1 MSLLEQD
8 AAKVLLNDATLTAGT
23 VQGCRRRVTAF
34 LERYLPCFGRREQR
48 DHALQVLR
56 GKLSALNR
64 KTCEPIA
71 REAGVARKPLQT
83 FVGAGAWDDEAV
95 MSELR
100 RHATEEFPKTDLDA
114 TFVVDGSAF
123 PKKGTQSCGVQRQWC
138 GRLGKVDNCQVG
150 VFLACVSGGRA
161 APLDRTLSLPREW
174 AEDLVRR
181 QQCHVPPTVRF
192 AEKWQ
197 LALKQIQ
204 RSRDVPHGWI
214 VADDEFGRVAAFRAK
229 LRAWKERY
237 VLDVPCNTLVRVLTA
252 APGKPP
258 KKQRGR
264 PRLPPWVRVDQ
275 WAAQQPAAAWQRIEV
290 RPGEQGPLCVE
301 VLHAE
306 VQTNTPLTRERL
318 LVIRTVE
325 AVPQTHYCLSN
336 AQPHEPVEHLVDAH
350 DDRHRIEELFQ
361 LGNGEVG
368 LDHYEVRS
376 WVGWHHHITLSLL
389 AVWFLVLERQ
399 RVGEKTPAITVPQVR
414 ELFSR
419 LLQHPAP
426 PAQSLAAT
434 ITTVLQRNAET
445 RIDHWYAATKN
456 FPPRRTSTGTINSG

>member
-1 MSLLEQD
+1 MSLLEREE
-8 AAKVLLNDATLTAGT
+8 ARVLLNDAMLTANT
-23 VQGCRRRVTAF
+23 VRGCRRRVTGF

-48 DHALQVLR
+48 DHAVQVLR
-56 GKLSALNR
+56 GKLSALDR

-71 REAGVARKPLQT
+71 REAGVARKPVQT

-100 RHATEEFPKTDLDA
+100 GHATEEFDDPDA

-138 GRLGKVDNCQVG
+138 GRLGKIDNCQVG
-150 VFLACVSGGRA
+150 VFLACVSGGRP
-161 APLDRTLSLPREW
+161 APLDCTLYLPREW
-174 AEDLVRR
+174 AEDDVRR
-181 QQCHVPPTVRF
+181 ELCHVPPTVRF

-204 RSRDVPHGWI
+204 RSRGVPHGWI
-214 VADDEFGRVAAFRAK
+214 VADDEFGRVSAFRAK
-229 LRAWKERY
+229 LRKMKERY
-237 VLDVPCNTLVRVLTA
+237 VLDVPCNTLVRVL
-252 APGKPP
+252 APPP
-258 KKQRGR
+258 EASTTKGAPQTRGR

-275 WAAQQPAAAWQRIEV
+275 WASQQPAAAWQRIEV
-290 RPGEQGPLCVE
+290 RAGEKGPLCVE

-306 VQTNTPLTRERL
+306 VQTDTQKTAERL

-325 AVPQTHYCLSN
+325 PTPQTHYCLSN
-336 AQPHEPVEHLVDAH
+336 AKPREPVEHMVDAH
-350 DDRHRIEELFQ
+350 DDRHRIEEMFQ

-389 AVWFLVLERQ
+389 AIWFLVLERQ
-399 RVGEKTPAITVPQVR
+399 RVGEKNTGDHGSPGARSV
-414 ELFSR
+414 
-419 LLQHPAP
+419 
-426 PAQSLAAT
+426 QSPAAT
-434 ITTVLQRNAET
+434 SRPHRANHRRHHHE
-445 RIDHWYAATKN
+445 RAAT
-456 FPPRRTSTGTINSG
+456 

>member
-95 MSELR
+95 MTELR
-100 RHATEEFPKTDLDA
+100 RHATEEFPKTDPDA

-123 PKKGTQSCGVQRQWC
+123 PKKGTQWC
-138 GRLGKVDNCQVG
+138 GRLGKIDNCQVG

-174 AEDLVRR
+174 AEDPVRR

-197 LALKQIQ
+197 LALTQIQ
-204 RSRDVPHGWI
+204 RSRAVPHGWI

-229 LRAWKERY
+229 LRTRHERY
-237 VLDVPCNTLVRVLTA
+237 LLDVPCNTRVRVPA
-252 APGKPP
+252 APAAPAAPAVPAGKPQQKP
-258 KKQRGR
+258 RGR
-264 PRLPPWVRVDQ
+264 PRLPAWVRVDQ

-290 RPGEQGPLCVE
+290 RPGEKGPLCVE
-301 VLHAE
+301 VLHTE
-306 VQTNTPLTRERL
+306 VQTDTKKTRERL
-318 LVIRTVE
+318 LVLRTVK
-325 AVPQTHYCLSN
+325 ASPQTHDCLSN
-336 AQPHEPVEHLVDAH
+336 ARPHVPVEELVEAH

-368 LDHYEVRS
+368 LDHYEARS

-389 AVWFLVLERQ
+389 AVWFLVLERR
-399 RVGEKTPAITVPQVR
+399 RVVEKNTGNHGAPGARTVQ
-414 ELFSR
+414 
-419 LLQHPAP
+419 P
-426 PAQSLAAT
+426 PAAT
-434 ITTVLQRNAET
+434 PRPHRANHRRHHHDRT
-445 RIDHWYAATKN
+445 AT
-456 FPPRRTSTGTINSG
+456 

>member
-1 MSLLEQD
+1 MSLLEREE
-8 AAKVLLNDATLTAGT
+8 AKVLLNDATLTAST

-34 LERYLPCFGRREQR
+34 LERYLPCFRRQEQR
-48 DHALQVLR
+48 VHAVQVLR
-56 GKLSALNR
+56 GKLSALHR

-71 REAGVARKPLQT
+71 REVGVARKPLQT

-95 MSELR
+95 MCELR
-100 RHATEEFPKTDLDA
+100 RHATEAFHDPDA
-114 TFVVDGSAF
+114 TLVLDGSAF

-161 APLDRTLSLPREW
+161 APLDRTLYLPREW
-174 AEDLVRR
+174 AEDHVRR

-192 AEKWQ
+192 TEKWQ
-197 LALKQIQ
+197 LSLKQIQ
-204 RSRDVPHGWI
+204 RSRGVPHDWL
-214 VADDEFGRVAAFRAK
+214 VADDEFGRVVAFRAK
-229 LRAWKERY
+229 LRAMKERY
-237 VLDVPCNTLVRVLTA
+237 VLDVPCNTRVRVSPA
-252 APGKPP
+252 SPGVPTKKNAP
-258 KKQRGR
+258 KKRGR
-264 PRLPPWVRVDQ
+264 PRLPAWVRVDQ
-275 WAAQQPAAAWQRIEV
+275 WASQQPAAAWQRIEV
-290 RPGEQGPLCVE
+290 RPGEKGPLCVE

-306 VQTNTPLTRERL
+306 VQTDTKKTRERL

-325 AVPQTHYCLSN
+325 TRPQTHYCLSN
-336 AQPHEPVEHLVDAH
+336 ASSREPVENLVDAH

-399 RVGEKTPAITVPQVR
+399 RVGGKNTGDHSAPGPR
-414 ELFSR
+414 P
-419 LLQHPAP
+419 LQP
-426 PAQSLAAT
+426 PAAT
-434 ITTVLQRNAET
+434 SRPHRANHRRHHHDRT
-445 RIDHWYAATKN
+445 AT
-456 FPPRRTSTGTINSG
+456 

>member
-1 MSLLEQD
+1 MSLLEREE
-8 AAKVLLNDATLTAGT
+8 AKVLLNDAMLTAST

-48 DHALQVLR
+48 DHAIQVLR
-56 GKLSALNR
+56 GKLSALDR

-100 RHATEEFPKTDLDA
+100 RHATEEFRDPDA

-138 GRLGKVDNCQVG
+138 GRLGKIDNCQVG
-150 VFLACVSGGRA
+150 VFLACVSGGRS
-161 APLDRTLSLPREW
+161 APLDRTLYLPHEW
-174 AEDLVRR
+174 AEDQVRR
-181 QQCHVPPTVRF
+181 EKCHVPTTVRF

-197 LALKQIQ
+197 LSLKQIQ
-204 RSRDVPHGWI
+204 RSRGVPHGWI
-214 VADDEFGRVAAFRAK
+214 VADDEFGRVVDFRAK
-229 LRAWKERY
+229 LRTMKERY
-237 VLDVPCNTLVRVLTA
+237 VLDVPCNTLVRIPAVPT
-252 APGKPP
+252 GTSP
-258 KKQRGR
+258 KKNSPKKRGR
-264 PRLPPWVRVDQ
+264 PRLPPWIRVDK
-275 WAAQQPAAAWQRIEV
+275 WAVQQPATAWQRIEV
-290 RPGEQGPLCVE
+290 RPGEKGPLCVE
-301 VLHAE
+301 VLHTE
-306 VQTNTPLTRERL
+306 VQTDTKKTRERL

-325 AVPQTHYCLSN
+325 AAPQTHYCLSN
-336 AQPHEPVEHLVDAH
+336 SKTHEPVENLVDAH

-389 AVWFLVLERQ
+389 AVWFLVLEQQ
-399 RVGEKTPAITVPQVR
+399 RVGKKNTGDHGAAGTRP
-414 ELFSR
+414 
-419 LLQHPAP
+419 LQP
-426 PAQSLAAT
+426 PAAT
-434 ITTVLQRNAET
+434 SRPHRANHRRNHHIRAKT
-445 RIDHWYAATKN
+445 
-456 FPPRRTSTGTINSG
+456 